1 MSLTHSHRERE
12 SLPPPQPHTPR
23 KSRDFLKN
31 FPVNTWHGTG
41 AERYRISLLTAVTAG
56 GRHSSLGS
64 QSAHARAGA
73 SQRAPTQHLRTV
85 HTTHC
90 VAIAVPCACDS
101 GSLSSTCRRLRHRL
115 PKLCSAA
122 AIARTASIRHQ
133 RHLTRIRSLS
143 RRTRRAVAARVFA
156 HLLGAERERRPPLVF
171 FSLPPRRRAVAAI
184 DAAPALSAVAS
195 PLAAQSSKGEAQP
208 RIGGGRPLCRR
219 KASSRH
225 HRPSHRRRLRHD
237 RLRRAGPALLARSS
251 LSSASSERPPGIV
264 RVSQGCVC
272 G

>member
-1 MSLTHSHRERE
+1 M
-12 SLPPPQPHTPR
+12 
-23 KSRDFLKN
+23 N
-31 FPVNTWHGTG
+31 FSSD
-41 AERYRISLLTAVTAG
+41 AD
-56 GRHSSLGS
+56 GRHSRRTAQLLGS

-156 HLLGAERERRPPLVF
+156 HLLGAERASAASRVLFPATSTPRGRGYRCCAGPLGRSLTTRCAEQQRRG
-171 FSLPPRRRAVAAI
+171 AA
-184 DAAPALSAVAS
+184 
-195 PLAAQSSKGEAQP
+195 
-208 RIGGGRPLCRR
+208 
-219 KASSRH
+219 
-225 HRPSHRRRLRHD
+225 SHRRWPTALPTESFVPPPPSISPPPSSPRPPPAS
-237 RLRRAGPALLARSS
+237 RAGSPRTS